1 MPSTFHLVGDAA
13 KVCLLLEESGGDM
26 TEEVDAALQEF
37 LAASEDKLAG
47 IRAYKLRLEAT
58 AALYKEEAAR
68 FKDAAEK
75 VKVEIGK
82 TNEKALSLLKARHWV
97 GDEEEKH
104 EGAGFTV
111 RINRRDRADL
121 AEGVKLD
128 DLPEELVREKTT
140 RTFDKAAA
148 LARLREGQT
157 IPGVER
163 LWGETV
169 VWR

>member
-1 MPSTFHLVGDAA
+1 MASSFHLVGDAA
-13 KVCLLLEESGGDM
+13 KVSLLLEESGGEL
-26 TEEVDAALQEF
+26 TEEADAAFEKF
-37 LAASEDKLAG
+37 LAASVDKLAG

-68 FKDAAEK
+68 FKEAAEK
-75 VKVEIGK
+75 VKEEIGRM
-82 TNEKALSLLKARHWV
+82 NGYALNLLKARTDL
-97 GDEEEKH
+97 GEEEKY

-140 RTFDKAAA
+140 RAFDKAAA
-148 LARLREGQT
+148 LAKLREGQT